1 MAEAN
6 GQIYDLGRLLI
17 EQALIN
23 FPLVDTQL
31 AVNVSALELGR
42 PDFADWLIETVDRH
56 NFARQNVVIE
66 VTETSVF
73 GDTPAAALQLRRL
86 RAEGCH
92 VAIDDFGTG
101 FASMAYLRNLPT
113 NSVKIDKLFVRDV
126 DRSEESRIIVSAIV
140 RMARDLN
147 LAVVAEGVESM
158 EELATIRALGATYAQ
173 GYLFARPMPALD
185 LRRRFADHPYITH
198 LDFPSVSSGHRKIV
212 NP

>member
-6 GQIYDLGRLLI
+6 GQIYQLGRLLI

-23 FPLVDTQL
+23 FPLLATQL

-42 PDFADWLIETVDRH
+42 PDFADWLIEVIDRNH
-56 NFARQNVVIE
+56 VERHNVVIE

-86 RAEGCH
+86 RTEGCH

-113 NSVKIDKLFVRDV
+113 NSIKIDKLFIRDV
-126 DRSEESRIIVSAIV
+126 DRSEEGRIIVSAII
-140 RMARDLN
+140 RMAQDLN

-158 EELATIRALGATYAQ
+158 EELATIRQLGATYAQ
-173 GYLFARPMPALD
+173 GYLLARPMPAVE
-185 LRRRFADHPYITH
+185 LRRRFGDHPYITD
-198 LDFPSVSSGHRKIV
+198 LDFPPVPTEAHAE
-212 NP
+212 